1 MQEVVEV
8 GVGDGVASLGPV
20 EEGAPAI
27 SEQGVD
33 AAVGELAPLELQ
45 RKDERDA
52 PRPIAGPNL
61 AQSAIDKVN
70 VVLLCDRAAVGR
82 PGAIADD
89 GGVDLGEDHQ
99 TKSPKVPGSKRAS
112 FACGQRIH
120 HPERRRRR
128 MTLTL

>member
-1 MQEVVEV
+1 MPATESSTSGVVEEVVEV

-20 EEGAPAI
+20 EEGAPAF

-61 AQSAIDKVN
+61 AQSAIDEVN

-82 PGAIADD
+82 PGAVTDD
-89 GGVDLGEDHQ
+89 AGVELEHSQ
-99 TKSPKVPGSKRAS
+99 YIECPSN
-112 FACGQRIH
+112 
-120 HPERRRRR
+120 
-128 MTLTL
+128 